1 MTERSMISVYLKLLL
16 TAFFWGG
23 TFIAGRVVTQYSA
36 PFPAAFLRFAI
47 AAIFLLI
54 FTWKMERGFPRV
66 QKHQILPLLLL
77 GMTGVFAYNFFF
89 FKGLQY
95 VEASRASVIV
105 ANNPIF
111 IALFSAIFFHEKLTP
126 LKILGILLSVSGA
139 MVVITRGHLLDIFQ
153 GGIGVGEVLIFGC
166 VVSWVSYSLIG
177 KVVMKGLSP
186 LVSVTYSV
194 LVGTTLLFIPA
205 YMQGLTRQIGA
216 YPVTVWFGL
225 FFLGFFGTV
234 LGFLWFYQGILH
246 IGPTKAG
253 LFINFVPISAITLSF
268 FILGEPITLSLLV
281 GVILVSTGVYLTN
294 RKTALETK
302 AT

>member
-1 MTERSMISVYLKLLL
+1 MSERSLIAVYLKLLA

-23 TFIAGRVVTQYSA
+23 TFIAGRVVTQYST

-47 AAIFLLI
+47 AAIFLLVL
-54 FTWKMERGFPRV
+54 TWKLEGGFPRV

-77 GMTGVFAYNFFF
+77 GMTGVFSYNFFF
-89 FKGLQY
+89 FKGLQLI
-95 VEASRASVIV
+95 EAGRASVIV

-111 IALFSAIFFHEKLTP
+111 IALLSAFFFHEKLTP

-139 MVVITRGHLLDIFQ
+139 MVVITRGHLSEIFQ
-153 GGIGVGEVLIFGC
+153 GGIGAGELLIFGC
-166 VVSWVSYSLIG
+166 VVSWVTYSLIG
-177 KVVMKGLSP
+177 KVVMKDFTP

-194 LVGTTLLFIPA
+194 LVGASLLFIPA
-205 YMQGLTRQIGA
+205 YMQGLTQQIIT
-216 YPVTVWFGL
+216 YPASAWFGL

-234 LGFLWFYQGILH
+234 LGFLWFYQGIQH

-268 FILGEPITLSLLV
+268 LILGEPITLSLLV
-281 GVILVSTGVYLTN
+281 GLILVSTGVYLTN